1 MVNDAKKIFLAGV
14 GAAAV
19 TYEKATEVVSTLV
32 EKGKLTVDEGKE
44 LSEELRRDVRKSTE
58 EVKEKVAE
66 KMENLKP
73 LTREDLKQILEDM
86 NYASKSEILELRR
99 RIEALEEKNN

>member
-14 GAAAV
+14 GAAAM
-19 TYEKATEVVSTLV
+19 TYEKASEVVSTLV

-44 LSEELRRDVRKSTE
+44 LSEELKREVKSSAE

-66 KMENLKP
+66 KIKP
-73 LTREDLKQILEDM
+73 LTREDLRCILEEM
-86 NYASKSEILELRR
+86 NYATKSEILELQR
-99 RIEALEEKNN
+99 RIEVLEQKNN